1 MAESK
6 KTSMRIFNSIEDV
19 YSALDDGVDISTK
32 FPFSHPTKT
41 NNKTINL
48 SLGRIWWNLLLPS
61 DFELVDEAV
70 DQKKV
75 SSTIQKIF
83 EKLGPEEASKL
94 ITKIHQESYNIG
106 TRCPP
111 TFEIDALILPDK
123 IKKDK
128 EHLQKYG
135 SDDPIEFNDEIKS
148 ISKELNSY
156 ADEKDYRFYNI
167 NNSGA
172 KSAPVDGLLIGRGSV
187 VDIEGNISKPLR
199 NALND
204 GQSIDSYYK
213 SASEARRGFYYKAAI
228 AAKPGYLSRR
238 LTMAMAHIII
248 DQNNKDCGTKKYFK
262 LTVTPD
268 LVNGLNYRYIMVNG
282 RPKLITDAKSIL
294 GQTVNLRSPLYC
306 KAEKGICPIC
316 YGDSFKNVGT
326 DKIGVLAGTDINDIV
341 LNLFMKMRHQ
351 SSIPN
356 YTKINFIDDLQK
368 ANIYTPEFKKYFTVT
383 ENNISANT
391 EVFITLDLNSYDDM
405 TLIESVEYYLL
416 PGILTVTLSENQEKQ
431 FVFPFR
437 YQVKLYKP
445 NNVQFSGKLVTL
457 IYSPGEKII
466 TQEYI
471 DKKPDVGVLENILE
485 GQIKYINDPE
495 TMVYSIRDY
504 ISNLDM
510 NQIELI
516 VQNMFRDASDESKP
530 ARLTDYSNY
539 HIIGQ
544 KKLPFVT
551 SWVNAMAFENIG
563 KAIKVGLVT
572 GQDAPDDPITKIINE
587 KYTE

>member
-1 MAESK
+1 M
-6 KTSMRIFNSIEDV
+6 
-19 YSALDDGVDISTK
+19 
-32 FPFSHPTKT
+32 
-41 NNKTINL
+41 
-48 SLGRIWWNLLLPS
+48 
-61 DFELVDEAV
+61 
-70 DQKKV
+70 
-75 SSTIQKIF
+75 
-83 EKLGPEEASKL
+83 
-94 ITKIHQESYNIG
+94 
-106 TRCPP
+106 
-111 TFEIDALILPDK
+111 
-123 IKKDK
+123 
-128 EHLQKYG
+128 
-135 SDDPIEFNDEIKS
+135 
-148 ISKELNSY
+148 
-156 ADEKDYRFYNI
+156 
-167 NNSGA
+167 
-172 KSAPVDGLLIGRGSV
+172 
-187 VDIEGNISKPLR
+187 
-199 NALND
+199 
-204 GQSIDSYYK
+204 
-213 SASEARRGFYYKAAI
+213 
-228 AAKPGYLSRR
+228 
-238 LTMAMAHIII
+238 
-248 DQNNKDCGTKKYFK
+248 
-262 LTVTPD
+262 
-268 LVNGLNYRYIMVNG
+268 
-282 RPKLITDAKSIL
+282 
-294 GQTVNLRSPLYC
+294 
-306 KAEKGICPIC
+306 
-316 YGDSFKNVGT
+316 
-326 DKIGVLAGTDINDIV
+326 
-341 LNLFMKMRHQ
+341 
-351 SSIPN
+351 
-356 YTKINFIDDLQK
+356 TKINFLDDLQK
-368 ANIYTPEFKKYFTVT
+368 ANIYAPEFKKYFTVT

-563 KAIKVGLVT
+563 KAIKIGLVT

>member
-1 MAESK
+1 M
-6 KTSMRIFNSIEDV
+6 
-19 YSALDDGVDISTK
+19 L
-32 FPFSHPTKT
+32 
-41 NNKTINL
+41 
-48 SLGRIWWNLLLPS
+48 
-61 DFELVDEAV
+61 
-70 DQKKV
+70 
-75 SSTIQKIF
+75 
-83 EKLGPEEASKL
+83 
-94 ITKIHQESYNIG
+94 
-106 TRCPP
+106 
-111 TFEIDALILPDK
+111 
-123 IKKDK
+123 
-128 EHLQKYG
+128 
-135 SDDPIEFNDEIKS
+135 
-148 ISKELNSY
+148 
-156 ADEKDYRFYNI
+156 
-167 NNSGA
+167 
-172 KSAPVDGLLIGRGSV
+172 
-187 VDIEGNISKPLR
+187 
-199 NALND
+199 
-204 GQSIDSYYK
+204 
-213 SASEARRGFYYKAAI
+213 
-228 AAKPGYLSRR
+228 
-238 LTMAMAHIII
+238 
-248 DQNNKDCGTKKYFK
+248 
-262 LTVTPD
+262 
-268 LVNGLNYRYIMVNG
+268 
-282 RPKLITDAKSIL
+282 
-294 GQTVNLRSPLYC
+294 
-306 KAEKGICPIC
+306 IC

-326 DKIGVLAGTDINDIV
+326 DKIGVLAGTDINNIV

>member
-1 MAESK
+1 
-6 KTSMRIFNSIEDV
+6 
-19 YSALDDGVDISTK
+19 
-32 FPFSHPTKT
+32 
-41 NNKTINL
+41 
-48 SLGRIWWNLLLPS
+48 
-61 DFELVDEAV
+61 
-70 DQKKV
+70 
-75 SSTIQKIF
+75 
-83 EKLGPEEASKL
+83 
-94 ITKIHQESYNIG
+94 
-106 TRCPP
+106 
-111 TFEIDALILPDK
+111 
-123 IKKDK
+123 
-128 EHLQKYG
+128 
-135 SDDPIEFNDEIKS
+135 
-148 ISKELNSY
+148 
-156 ADEKDYRFYNI
+156 
-167 NNSGA
+167 
-172 KSAPVDGLLIGRGSV
+172 
-187 VDIEGNISKPLR
+187 
-199 NALND
+199 
-204 GQSIDSYYK
+204 
-213 SASEARRGFYYKAAI
+213 
-228 AAKPGYLSRR
+228 
-238 LTMAMAHIII
+238 MAMAHIVI

-326 DKIGVLAGTDINDIV
+326 DKIGVLAGTDINNIV

-457 IYSPGEKII
+457 IYSPGEKLSH
-466 TQEYI
+466 
-471 DKKPDVGVLENILE
+471 KNIL
-485 GQIKYINDPE
+485 IKNQTLVYLKIFLKVRLSILTTQKQWYIQYE
-495 TMVYSIRDY
+495 IIY
-504 ISNLDM
+504 
-510 NQIELI
+510 LI
-516 VQNMFRDASDESKP
+516 
-530 ARLTDYSNY
+530 
-539 HIIGQ
+539 
-544 KKLPFVT
+544 
-551 SWVNAMAFENIG
+551 
-563 KAIKVGLVT
+563 
-572 GQDAPDDPITKIINE
+572 
-587 KYTE
+587 